1 VTDPQQN
8 QRENIEAI
16 RAGVEAFRRGDFEA
30 VLTLLDEDVEVYMP
44 TELPNSGTYRGH
56 DGYRQWVA
64 QWLEAWEGFDL
75 EIEQIEP
82 VGQTH
87 VVSRT
92 HQTARGKGSGIPVEM
107 WIAYMWDVRDG
118 RAIAMH
124 LYATWEEA
132 VEVAKRREREGSE

>member
-1 VTDPQQN
+1 MQQT
-8 QRENIEAI
+8 QRENVEAI
-16 RAGVEAFRRGDFEA
+16 RAGVEAFRRGELDE
-30 VLTLLDEDVEVYMP
+30 VLAMFDEDVEIYMP

-56 DGYRQWVA
+56 DGYRKWVA

-87 VVSRT
+87 VVART
-92 HQTARGKGSGIPVEM
+92 HQTGRGKGSGIPVEM

-118 RAIAMH
+118 KAIAMH
-124 LYATWEEA
+124 LYATVGEA
-132 VEVAKRREREGSE
+132 VEVAERREREGSE